1 METEIFAQHISRSYN
16 AELEDLRTQ
25 VSNMG
30 GLVERQL
37 AQAIDAIVTGDSKLG
52 LEVAERDVEVNRYE
66 VSIDEEC
73 SRILATRSPAAADLR
88 LIVAVI
94 KAITDLERMGDEAE
108 RLGVLASRLAAKPQS
123 DNKYSDIKALGE
135 HVQVAVHSCLD
146 AFSRLDVQDAL
157 KVVENDKAVDKEY
170 DAILRQCLKQMA
182 EDPQAVGQF
191 MDVSWA
197 ARSLERIGDHAKNI
211 CEYVIYLVHGKDIRH
226 TKLKKVIK
234 QVKKLEE

>member
-1 METEIFAQHISRSYN
+1 MESEVFTQHISRSFN

-37 AQAIDAIVTGDSKLG
+37 AKAVEAIICGDSALG
-52 LEVAERDVEVNRYE
+52 DEVARGDAKVNQYEVN
-66 VSIDEEC
+66 IDEEC
-73 SRILATRSPAAADLR
+73 TRLLATRAPAAGDLR

-108 RLGVLASRLAAKPQS
+108 RLGKLAVRLATESQA
-123 DNKYSDIKALGE
+123 DNRYDELKNLGE
-135 HVQVAVHSCLD
+135 HVQDMVHDALD
-146 AFSRLDVQDAL
+146 AFSRLDVEDAL
-157 KVVENDKAVDKEY
+157 KVVAEDKYVDQEY
-170 DAILRQCLKQMA
+170 DAISRQCITLMM
-182 EDPQAVGQF
+182 EDSRTIGRF

-197 ARSLERIGDHAKNI
+197 ARALERIGDHAKNI

-226 TKLKKVIK
+226 IEIEDIREQMEDL
-234 QVKKLEE
+234 